1 MVLGTSYGDE
11 NEIQYFTQKKFFS
24 GEKYQVLKENDLDSR
39 ENCKLKKVVA
49 ALDDRDHCTFSDYQT
64 VQTFALT
71 VTHV

>member
-49 ALDDRDHCTFSDYQT
+49 ALDDRDHCTF
-64 VQTFALT
+64 VLL
-71 VTHV
+71 VTIKLYRHLR